1 MKLGLN
7 RNLSE
12 GNIHDPDQKYS
23 ERLNLKNNSK
33 INILSVDT
41 VQTIQKSIHEISK
54 RIEEDKINLR
64 ILKERQFKKQS
75 QFNQLA
81 GKPIE
86 KTKEQILQDVK
97 DKILKYK
104 NRQIFDPNY
113 GKKEH
118 ILLPDEET
126 FKIKKNTNRCKIELD
141 FLRDEINKQILS
153 NLKLSNE
160 IKEVR
165 KDKLRLTEKF
175 EKIEQENKKIEKD
188 LTLVEAKNKKI
199 YSRIHFKDL
208 NTVKEQGKIL
218 ETQFLDQRDYLE
230 NKFQKVIEANI
241 RKENEHKND
250 LKKIRL
256 KNAIFADKARN
267 KGNRRSMT
275 THNISMKLE
284 DNDEIHDRMPVLDTL
299 IKKWRYITKYK
310 KNMLNKYIK
319 HANDIRTS
327 FEKLVK
333 FLGLEQIGSLPEIFR
348 KDQKQMADIET
359 YLTNLTSEV
368 ENLRQEKINLEKK
381 IILLN
386 NTKKTDKEE
395 QITLVGDKKEK
406 IEILKKN
413 NQRLEENMNRKRNI
427 FKQIQ
432 QPTFDFLKKMQKTY
446 LTDFVVSRHNV
457 EENDKLNET
466 NIIKFLETVY
476 CYCQLIKDF
485 DENAKASVNLNDISK
500 ESKEVNRTLDLLKRD
515 FKMKLSKINY
525 NNCVNNN
532 VQHSIRSV
540 VKKGNDFDETI
551 RKLANEIVEQ
561 VTKDTNRSFANFSSI
576 NTNNV
581 SS

>member
-1 MKLGLN
+1 M
-7 RNLSE
+7 
-12 GNIHDPDQKYS
+12 
-23 ERLNLKNNSK
+23 
-33 INILSVDT
+33 
-41 VQTIQKSIHEISK
+41 
-54 RIEEDKINLR
+54 
-64 ILKERQFKKQS
+64 
-75 QFNQLA
+75 
-81 GKPIE
+81 
-86 KTKEQILQDVK
+86 
-97 DKILKYK
+97 
-104 NRQIFDPNY
+104 
-113 GKKEH
+113 
-118 ILLPDEET
+118 
-126 FKIKKNTNRCKIELD
+126 
-141 FLRDEINKQILS
+141 
-153 NLKLSNE
+153 KLSNE

-284 DNDEIHDRMPVLDTL
+284 DNDEIHDRMPFLDTL

-386 NTKKTDKEE
+386 YTKKTDKEE
-395 QITLVGDKKEK
+395 QITLVEDKKEK

-427 FKQIQ
+427 FKQMQ

-466 NIIKFLETVY
+466 NVIKFLETVY